1 MSLASLLSLY
11 AQPAMLPVV
20 KTQTCPQ
27 RPFHALLLAF
37 ALLAALTPAARA
49 DEAKLEVKKAT
60 GKIELTDPAG
70 DVQPIHSSSG
80 DYPGL
85 DVVNL
90 AVASDGKQ
98 ITFTATLKDP
108 PGAFAS
114 EVLTIHIDTDNKPA
128 TGMKMTFPELGG
140 FEYRAE
146 LDACADYSDK
156 SSACVGGSTKAK
168 PTSHWAA
175 INLDR
180 FKGKGEYDRDTVV
193 DNMGF
198 PGRKASAK
206 VPITAKV
213 VTGSIDYAD
222 LNVKSGQTIRL
233 LINEASAGGNLDAYF
248 PEIQLKLQ

>member
-1 MSLASLLSLY
+1 LSERDSSTIPKKETAVRQRLIHSLLILS
-11 AQPAMLPVV
+11 
-20 KTQTCPQ
+20 
-27 RPFHALLLAF
+27 AF
-37 ALLAALTPAARA
+37 LAALGPAARA
-49 DEAKLEVKKAT
+49 EETKKLEVKKAI
-60 GKIELTDPAG
+60 GHIEFTDPAG

-85 DVVNL
+85 DVVSL

-108 PGAFAS
+108 PGSFAS
-114 EVLTIHIDTDNKPA
+114 EVLTVHIDTDNNPT
-128 TGMKMTFPELGG
+128 TGMQMTYPELGG

-168 PTSHWAA
+168 PTRHWAA

-198 PGRKASAK
+198 PGRKASVQA
-206 VPITAKV
+206 PITGNV

-222 LNVKSGQTIRL
+222 LNVKPGQTIRL
-233 LINEASAGGNLDAYF
+233 LVNEASAGGNLDAYF
-248 PEIQLKLQ
+248 PEIQLTLK